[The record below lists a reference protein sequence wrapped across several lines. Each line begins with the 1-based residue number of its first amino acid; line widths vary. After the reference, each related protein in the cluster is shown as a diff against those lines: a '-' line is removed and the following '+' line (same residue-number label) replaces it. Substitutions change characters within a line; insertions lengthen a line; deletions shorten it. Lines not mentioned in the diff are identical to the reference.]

1 MPRFSA
7 QGAELDSDRLP
18 RFEDLLTTLS
28 DLKLGKV
35 IGEGQFGAVHI
46 GKYFGD
52 VVAIKTQ
59 KLSTVTIENYILR
72 ELSVLKYVR
81 HENLLEY
88 SLDLGKKI
96 IHRDIKSEN
105 ILLDANFVP
114 KLSDFKD
121 GEPCE
126 TRSRTP

>member
-59 KLSTVTIENYILR
+59 KRSTVTIENYILR

-88 SLDLGKKI
+88 SLDLGV
-96 IHRDIKSEN
+96 S
-105 ILLDANFVP
+105 
-114 KLSDFKD
+114 
-121 GEPCE
+121 
-126 TRSRTP
+126 